1 MKVIANRGVCI
12 GVERH
17 LKAGDI
23 EDLDAATV
31 QFLTSIGAV
40 SVVVEPEPAKEPVA
54 EPAKEPV
61 AEPAKEPTTD
71 KKVKGGK

>member
-1 MKVIANRGVCI
+1 
-12 GVERH
+12 
-17 LKAGDI
+17 
-23 EDLDAATV
+23 
-31 QFLTSIGAV
+31 V